1 MCFCGDIGRA
11 VPQAARAVLCCV
23 ILVVFPRV
31 FVFWQ
36 PECGGDIPSDGG
48 GKEMMVEEP
57 LSGEVTR
64 HNCKMCIVQDFSK
77 RLQKWR
83 NMARKKRKGRSLM

>member
-1 MCFCGDIGRA
+1 MCFCGDIDRT
-11 VPQAARAVLCCV
+11 VPQAARAALCCV
-23 ILVVFPRV
+23 MLVVLPGV

-48 GKEMMVEEP
+48 GKEMMEER
-57 LSGEVTR
+57 LSDEVTR
-64 HNCKMCIVQDFSK
+64 HNCKMCIVEDFSK

-83 NMARKKRKGRSLM
+83 NMARKKKKADP